1 MTIEEALK
9 EICEKQVPKEING
22 ISTEYNIREYS
33 SNLGNKVV
41 EVSIL
46 PTNIPKNDISVTQ
59 KHFGY
64 YNSYDYCRAD
74 LAYLMLIK
82 DVWNLLC
89 EYIHNIIEWTEGEV
103 VREIRLDLESD
114 INDL

>member
-9 EICEKQVPKEING
+9 EICEKQIPREVNG
-22 ISTEYNIREYS
+22 VSTKYNIREYS
-33 SNLGNKVV
+33 SELDNKVV
-41 EVSIL
+41 EISIL

-64 YNSYDYCRAD
+64 YNNYDYCRAS
-74 LAYLMLIK
+74 LGYTMLIK
-82 DVWNLLC
+82 DVDDLLC
-89 EYIHNIIEWTEGEV
+89 EYIHNIIKWTEGKV

-114 INDL
+114 NNDL